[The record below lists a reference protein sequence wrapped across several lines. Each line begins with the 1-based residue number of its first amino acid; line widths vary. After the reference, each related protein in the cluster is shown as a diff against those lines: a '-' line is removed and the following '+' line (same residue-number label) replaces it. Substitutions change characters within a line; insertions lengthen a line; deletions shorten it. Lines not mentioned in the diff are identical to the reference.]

1 MLKNLINVCKGLFGK
16 GAVKS
21 VETTA
26 TVEVVEAVN
35 MTEQDEFEA
44 FINSALES
52 SEFNDFCDDLKA
64 KGAYHHDELE
74 CYYLSFSETARVES
88 LSALV
93 KFYHE
98 KFRENFISW
107 DFLIGEEDF
116 DYAKEFASK
125 ADFYY
130 ELYEKVKAYHDEIVS
145 YHNEKFFNALE
156 GVQAA

>member
-21 VETTA
+21 VETT
-26 TVEVVEAVN
+26 TVEVIEAVD
-35 MTEQDEFEA
+35 TPVLEQDDTEA

-52 SEFNDFCDDLKA
+52 SEFNDFCDELKA
-64 KGAYHHDELE
+64 KGEYHYDELE
-74 CYYLSFSETARVES
+74 CYYLSLTETARVES

-98 KFRENFISW
+98 KFRVNFISC
-107 DFLIGEEDF
+107 DFLMGEEEF
-116 DYAKEFASK
+116 DHAKEFEEK

-130 ELYEKVKAYHDEIVS
+130 GLYEKVKAYYDEIVS
-145 YHNEKFFNALE
+145 YHNEEYFSALGIE
-156 GVQAA
+156 AA

>member
-1 MLKNLINVCKGLFGK
+1 MYAKDYSVK

>member
-74 CYYLSFSETARVES
+74 CY
-88 LSALV
+88 
-93 KFYHE
+93 
-98 KFRENFISW
+98 I
-107 DFLIGEEDF
+107 
-116 DYAKEFASK
+116 
-125 ADFYY
+125 
-130 ELYEKVKAYHDEIVS
+130 
-145 YHNEKFFNALE
+145 
-156 GVQAA
+156 